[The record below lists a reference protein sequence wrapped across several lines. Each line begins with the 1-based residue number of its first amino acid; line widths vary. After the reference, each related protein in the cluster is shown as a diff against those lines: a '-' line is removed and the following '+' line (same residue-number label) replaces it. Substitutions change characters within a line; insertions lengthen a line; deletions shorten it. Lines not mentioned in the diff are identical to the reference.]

1 MVMLWCAIVQRFL
14 SGRLYML
21 RIAIIGTGISG
32 LGAAS
37 LLHPSHDI
45 TVYEKS
51 SVIGGHTR
59 TLQVN
64 GTAVDTGFIV
74 YNERNYPL
82 LTKLFRHLDVKTQP
96 SNMTF
101 GVTTEGGALEWG
113 AENLN
118 AVFGQRGNIVNPRF
132 WKFLC
137 DILRFNRQAER
148 KSAQN
153 PGVTL
158 GELARAMGMG
168 DWFLNYYLLPMGGAI
183 WSCSLEDMLA
193 FPADLFV
200 SFFKAHGLLT
210 VTQQPKW
217 RTVTGGSREY
227 VTRLTAPFRDRI
239 LTSRAATAITRDNG
253 IRVTDSTGETRDYD
267 RLVLACHAGEALAL
281 LQDATPEERDA
292 LGAFRYQPNRAF
304 LHSDASMMPKRRRCW
319 SSWVY
324 HATDAAGPVSVTY
337 WMNQLQSLDAE
348 KPLFVTLNPPRPIA
362 PELVHDE
369 HVFEHPVY
377 TVEAFS
383 AQKKLPAIQ
392 GTRNTWYCGA
402 YHRNGFHEDG
412 LASAVEA
419 ARLMGAEAPWR

>member
-1 MVMLWCAIVQRFL
+1 M
-14 SGRLYML
+14 S

-37 LLHPSHDI
+37 LLHGSHDI
-45 TVYEKS
+45 TVYERS
-51 SVIGGHTR
+51 ATIGGHTR
-59 TLQVN
+59 TLAVN
-64 GTAVDTGFIV
+64 GVAVDTGFIV

-82 LTKLFRHLDVKTQP
+82 LTKLFGHLGVETQP

-101 GVTTEGGALEWG
+101 GVTDNDGALEWG

-118 AVFGQRGNIVNPRF
+118 AVFGQRRNIVNPRF

-137 DILRFNRQAER
+137 DILRFNRQAE
-148 KSAQN
+148 KKAAAQ

-158 GELARAMGMG
+158 GELARGMGMG

-183 WSCSLEDMLA
+183 WSCSLEAMLA

-217 RTVTGGSREY
+217 RTVKGGSREY
-227 VTRLTAPFRDRI
+227 VARLTAPFRDRI
-239 LTSRAATAITRDNG
+239 LTSRGAVSIVRDG
-253 IRVTDSTGETRDYD
+253 GVIKVTDATGETRTYD
-267 RLVLACHAGEALAL
+267 RLLLACHANEALGL
-281 LQDATPEERDA
+281 LRDATPDERET
-292 LGAFRYQPNRAF
+292 LGAFKYQPNRAF
-304 LHSDASMMPKRRRCW
+304 LHSDASLMPKRRRCW

-324 HATDAAGPVSVTY
+324 HGNDNARRGVISVTY
-337 WMNQLQSLDAE
+337 WMNQLQSLSHE
-348 KPLFVTLNPPRPIA
+348 TPLFVTLNPQREIA
-362 PELVHDE
+362 PGLVHDA
-369 HVFEHPVY
+369 HVFDHPVY
-377 TVEAFS
+377 TVESFR
-383 AQKKLPAIQ
+383 AQKNLPRLQ
-392 GTRNTWYCGA
+392 GVMNTWFCGA

-419 ARLMGAEAPWR
+419 ARLMGVEAAWR

>member
-1 MVMLWCAIVQRFL
+1 
-14 SGRLYML
+14 ML

-45 TVYEKS
+45 TVYEKAA
-51 SVIGGHTR
+51 VIGGHTR
-59 TLQVN
+59 TLDVN

-101 GVTTEGGALEWG
+101 GVTAQSGEQNGKRGGALEWG

-118 AVFGQRGNIVNPRF
+118 AVFGQRSNIVNPRF
-132 WKFLC
+132 WKFLF

-148 KSAQN
+148 KAAQN

-183 WSCSLEDMLA
+183 WSCSLQEMLA

-200 SFFKAHGLLT
+200 SFFKSHGLLT

-227 VTRLTAPFRDRI
+227 AARLTAPFRDRI
-239 LTSRAATAITRDNG
+239 LTSRAATAIARGNV
-253 IRVTDSTGETRDYD
+253 IQVTDSAGETREYD
-267 RLVLACHAGEALAL
+267 RLVLACHANEALAL
-281 LQDATPEERDA
+281 LQDATPQERA
-292 LGAFRYQPNRAF
+292 TLGAFGYRANRAF
-304 LHSDASMMPKRRRCW
+304 LHSDDSLMPKRRRCW

-324 HATDAAGPVSVTY
+324 HAGDAAGPISVTY
-337 WMNQLQSLDAE
+337 WMNQLQSIGG
-348 KPLFVTLNPPRPIA
+348 KTPLFVTLNPPRPIA
-362 PELVHDE
+362 PGHIHDE

-377 TVEAFS
+377 TVEAFH
-383 AQKKLPAIQ
+383 AQKNLPAIQ

-419 ARLMGAEAPWR
+419 ARLMGAEAAWR